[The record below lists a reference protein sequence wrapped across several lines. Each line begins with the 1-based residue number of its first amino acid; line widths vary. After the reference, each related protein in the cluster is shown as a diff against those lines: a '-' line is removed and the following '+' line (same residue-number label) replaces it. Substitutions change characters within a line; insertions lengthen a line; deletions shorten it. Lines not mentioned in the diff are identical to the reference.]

1 MPNYNYTVD
10 VMTSNGKKNLISI
23 VMIDTIKLCGNTFFS
38 MNPFSKDDTST
49 PHFMSKED
57 QNLASTYL
65 VNFENKLKA
74 ANSSGVPYIIV
85 GGHFPVYSVA
95 EHGSTQ
101 CLVQNVMP
109 LLHKYKVSAY
119 LSGHDHNLQHIS
131 YTNLGSTVEYIVTGA
146 NALNLNSQANA
157 GTVPTNS
164 LKFRWPTSSSLVQG
178 AVDKISGGFLMIQTS
193 STSMVVN
200 FVVSRPKYFL
210 GIPVPGTYT
219 STIMYTKTIMP
230 RV

>member
-57 QNLASTYL
+57 QNLASMYL

-131 YTNLGSTVEYIVTGA
+131 YTNLGSTVEYIVAGA
-146 NALNLNSQANA
+146 NSWNANSMQNLN
-157 GTVPTNS
+157 TVPNLS
-164 LKFRWPTSSSLVQG
+164 LKFRWPENTELVY
-178 AVDKISGGFLMIQTS
+178 GGFLLVEAGQFKMN
-193 STSMVVN
+193 VN
-200 FVVSRPKYFL
+200 FVKADGTFL
-210 GIPVPGTYT
+210 YKKEILR
-219 STIMYTKTIMP
+219 

>member
-1 MPNYNYTVD
+1 
-10 VMTSNGKKNLISI
+10 MTSNAQKKLISI
-23 VMIDTIKLCGNTFFS
+23 IMIDTIDLCGNTIFNGPLS
-38 MNPFSKDDTST
+38 TAPSNDTPIFANST
-49 PHFMSKED
+49 L
-57 QNLASTYL
+57 QNLAAMYL
-65 VNFENKLKA
+65 VDFENKLKA
-74 ANSSGVPYIIV
+74 ASSSGVPYIIV

-101 CLVQNVMP
+101 CLVKNVMP

-146 NALNLNSQANA
+146 NALNKNSQANA